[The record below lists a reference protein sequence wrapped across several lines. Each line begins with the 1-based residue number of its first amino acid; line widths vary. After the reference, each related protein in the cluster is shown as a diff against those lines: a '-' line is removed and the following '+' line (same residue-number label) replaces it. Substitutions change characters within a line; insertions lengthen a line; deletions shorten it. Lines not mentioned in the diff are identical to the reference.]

1 MGYQR
6 SLSDGQVHSDCC
18 SDSTLYTPGL
28 GPWALSGKI
37 KQPGSAG
44 CEEVDGE
51 GEGGKDSSS
60 AAAPHLEE
68 E

>member
-1 MGYQR
+1 M
-6 SLSDGQVHSDCC
+6 VKC
-18 SDSTLYTPGL
+18 TLTVVVTLQYTVYTPGL

-51 GEGGKDSSS
+51 EEEGGKDSSP